1 MNTVIKID
9 NSEAFEA
16 LAAEWNALLSRNDT
30 NNVFLTHEWVRSWWR
45 AFGSEHDLYL
55 LTIRDG
61 GTLVGLAPLMR
72 SRAGLAGRKRRVIQ
86 FIGTPNADYADI
98 IGPEK
103 EQLVELVCA
112 YLAAH
117 RDEWD
122 RVELSQI
129 GQASATTE
137 AFRKV
142 LERNRSP
149 YEVKEIETCMGY
161 VYDGPEDKRATFQLP
176 RKTSLKRSIKHLNDA
191 GGLTLEQVDDREAIL
206 GLLPEFFHAH
216 IVRWE
221 DTVTPS
227 KFNKPAFRAF
237 YENLVTNLGPAGHI
251 SFKILRFK
259 ECPIAWFFTYRYNN
273 TAYLY
278 TLVHNRF
285 YSKHSP
291 GNILITMIVDDCVRQ
306 GYAMIDHTRGAKAHK
321 GIFANRET
329 VNYRVTIFKSSSAR
343 LRRRFYEWAK
353 GTLPARTLAENRW
366 VMYYKTKVYTYYAD
380 RGPAA
385 LCRAVV
391 RKLLHPVWEHKTAI
405 VLEHKRDSSAPAAL
419 PPEVTIEQ
427 LYQKDVGTI
436 AAFLGFEPGSRK
448 HITVETRFAD
458 GGDCFLIR
466 YNGHPASITW
476 TLFKKDYLP
485 GFDRTFPLREN
496 EAIFADDYTSPLF
509 RGLKLHPTAIRY
521 KLDLYRPRNLRILTM
536 CLKENIAAQKG
547 FFANGFVPIGKVRLL
562 RLFRIKIF

>member
-1 MNTVIKID
+1 METISKID
-9 NSEAFEA
+9 NTEAFEA
-16 LAAEWNALLSRNDT
+16 LAAEWNGLLSRNDT
-30 NNVFLTHEWVRSWWR
+30 DNVFLTHEWVRSWWQ

-103 EQLVELVCA
+103 EQLVELVCV

-142 LERNRSP
+142 LERNHTPHEIR
-149 YEVKEIETCMGY
+149 EIETCMGY
-161 VYDGPEDKRATFQLP
+161 VYDGPEEKRATFQLP
-176 RKTSLKRSIKHLNDA
+176 RKTTLKRSIKHLNEA
-191 GGLTLEQVDDREAIL
+191 GGLTLEQVDDRDAIL
-206 GLLPEFFHAH
+206 SLLPEFFHAH

-285 YSKHSP
+285 YSKYSP

-306 GYAMIDHTRGAKAHK
+306 GYVMIDHTRGAKAHK
-321 GIFANRET
+321 GIFANREA
-329 VNYRVTIFKSSSAR
+329 VNYRVTIFKSASAH
-343 LRRRFYEWAK
+343 LRRRLYDWLK
-353 GTLPARTLAENRW
+353 GTLPARKLVVNQTWNRA
-366 VMYYKTKVYTYYAD
+366 KTKAYTYYSDYGLKSLLMSAAKKIIAFFFSYETAYLFEKQ
-380 RGPAA
+380 REPSIAFAPGP
-385 LCRAVV
+385 
-391 RKLLHPVWEHKTAI
+391 EITFQ
-405 VLEHKRDSSAPAAL
+405 
-419 PPEVTIEQ
+419 Q
-427 LYQKDVGTI
+427 LGPDDIATI
-436 AAFLGFEPGSRK
+436 AGFLGFESGSRK
-448 HITVETRFAD
+448 HQAIMERFGN
-458 GGDCFLIR
+458 GGECFLIR
-466 YNGHPASITW
+466 YNGTPASMSW
-476 TLFKKDYLP
+476 GLFRRDYMLGFERYYTIKD
-485 GFDRTFPLREN
+485 N
-496 EAIFADDYTSPLF
+496 EVLFGDGYTSPIF
-509 RGLKLHPTAIRY
+509 RGRRLHPLGIMYKVNHYQPRQLRVLTICLRHNINSIKGICRTGFVKIGVIRS
-521 KLDLYRPRNLRILTM
+521 LRILG
-536 CLKENIAAQKG
+536 I
-547 FFANGFVPIGKVRLL
+547 
-562 RLFRIKIF
+562 RII